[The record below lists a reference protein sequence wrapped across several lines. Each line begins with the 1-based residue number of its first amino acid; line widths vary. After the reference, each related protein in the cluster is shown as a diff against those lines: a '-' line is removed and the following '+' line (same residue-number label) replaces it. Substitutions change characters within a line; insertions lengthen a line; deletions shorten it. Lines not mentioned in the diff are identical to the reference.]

1 MDYEVWDWET
11 LRQEL
16 DAWAAAERIATLWW
30 RDDDMAGPCD
40 GLSRLLA
47 LSAAHAVPV
56 ALAAI
61 PAAVEPVA
69 ARQVA
74 RHPLATVLQHGYA
87 HIDHAPDGEGC
98 WELGAHRPRAVV
110 CGELARGRDRLAEL
124 FGDRFLPVLTP
135 PWSRIDPALLPELEG
150 LGFTGLSGFWPR
162 DGRAPLPEV
171 NAHVAVSDWK
181 PEARFAGAE
190 NVIYDLLLHLWQRRT
205 GAADP
210 DEPTGIST
218 HHRIEMPAAWTFL
231 DRLFGFCNDHPAV
244 AWTGIRAAIDAARQA
259 AGAGR
264 TESAA

>member
-1 MDYEVWDWET
+1 MDYKVWDWET
-11 LRQEL
+11 LEQEL
-16 DAWAAAERIATLWW
+16 DAWAAAGQAATLWW

-47 LSAAHAVPV
+47 LSTAHAVPV

-61 PAAVEPVA
+61 PAAVDAAA

-74 RHPLATVLQHGYA
+74 RHPLTTVLQHGYA

-98 WELGAHRPRAVV
+98 WELGPHRPRAIVLS
-110 CGELARGRDRLAEL
+110 ELAQGRDRLAEL

-162 DGRAPLPEV
+162 GGGAPLPEV

-181 PEARFAGAE
+181 PEARFAGPE
-190 NVIYDLLLHLWQRRT
+190 NVIYDLLLHLSQRRN
-205 GAADP
+205 GKVDP

-218 HHRIEMPAAWTFL
+218 HHRIEKPAAWAFL
-231 DRLFGFCNDHPAV
+231 DRLFAFFAAHPAAGWV
-244 AWTGIRAAIDAARQA
+244 GIDTAIAEARPSAPKSAA
-259 AGAGR
+259 
-264 TESAA
+264 ESAA

>member
-1 MDYEVWDWET
+1 MDYRVWDWET

-16 DAWAAAERIATLWW
+16 DAWAGAGRTATLWW
-30 RDDDMAGPCD
+30 RDDDMTGPCD

-47 LSAAHAVPV
+47 LSSTHAVPV
-56 ALAAI
+56 ALAVI
-61 PAAVEPVA
+61 PAAVEA
-69 ARQVA
+69 AAAAQVA

-87 HIDHAPDGEGC
+87 HIDHAPIGEGC
-98 WELGAHRPRAVV
+98 WELGPHRPRAVV
-110 CGELARGRDRLAEL
+110 LGELARGRDRLGAL
-124 FGDRFLPVLTP
+124 FGDRFLPVMTP

-205 GAADP
+205 SKADRN
-210 DEPTGIST
+210 EPTGIST
-218 HHRIEMPAAWTFL
+218 HHRIETPAAWAFL
-231 DRLFGFCNDHPAV
+231 DRLFRFCNDHPAV
-244 AWTGIRAAIDAARQA
+244 RWVGIETAIAEARATEDAA
-259 AGAGR
+259 
-264 TESAA
+264 